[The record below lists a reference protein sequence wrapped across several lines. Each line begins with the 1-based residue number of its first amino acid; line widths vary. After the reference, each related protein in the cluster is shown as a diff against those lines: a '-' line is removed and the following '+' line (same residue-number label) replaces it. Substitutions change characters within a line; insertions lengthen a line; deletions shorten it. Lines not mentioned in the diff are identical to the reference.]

1 MNPSLKVLIVDDS
14 MAMRHFVQRIL
25 AAAGFSGA
33 ETYFAEDGKTALEM
47 LQECLVDIVI
57 TDINMPGLDG
67 EGLMA
72 CMAQDEHL
80 RAIPVLVMT
89 SDSTAT
95 RAIRMLRLGARGYI
109 VKPFHAEELKA
120 EMDRILEASHA

>member
-1 MNPSLKVLIVDDS
+1 MNPSLKILIVDDS
-14 MAMRHFVQRIL
+14 LAMRHFVQRIL
-25 AAAGFSGA
+25 AAAGFVGA
-33 ETYFAEDGKTALEM
+33 ETYFAGDGKAALEM
-47 LQECLVDIVI
+47 LQQSLVDIVI

-72 CMAQDEHL
+72 CMAQEERL
-80 RAIPVLVMT
+80 RSIPVLVMT
-89 SDSTAT
+89 SDSTAS

-120 EMDRILEASHA
+120 EMDRVLEAPHA